1 MKMAETI
8 QDSEI
13 KEMLLNPQKTE
24 LGFRLLMQRYGKALY
39 WHIRRIVVDHED
51 AEDVLQETSIKIF
64 RSVANYR
71 GEGKITSWIYR
82 IASNEALQLLR
93 KKAGFF
99 HSIES
104 LSPGLKATLE
114 AQTSFDASNAEVV
127 FQKAVLSLPA
137 QQQLVFNMR
146 YYDELSYEEIAEATG
161 KSVGTLKVNYHY
173 AYEKVKSYLQENL

>member
-1 MKMAETI
+1 MAETI

-104 LSPGLKATLE
+104 LSPSLKATLE
-114 AQTSFDASNAEVV
+114 AQTS
-127 FQKAVLSLPA
+127 
-137 QQQLVFNMR
+137 
-146 YYDELSYEEIAEATG
+146 
-161 KSVGTLKVNYHY
+161 
-173 AYEKVKSYLQENL
+173 